1 MAPLP
6 GLRFLLRQRIGGVA
20 EQQICILCR
29 LQKARAGGG
38 VAGEHHAQPPARCAQ
53 HLYRLYRSALHG
65 NALPFLQQLP
75 LLHRHPQRPGLLRR
89 KFACTG
95 QLQPVAKAFYPVLC
109 GKRHQ
114 PRTGR
119 PALAQRIQ
127 CQRLARHKHLRL
139 HRIGQRAGQ
148 CPHSRP
154 DIRQALR
161 TQQGKRPCA
170 VLRPQCLQKARQTKD
185 VVAMVVGQ
193 ADGIRPHQVHAC
205 PVCRCLSSL
214 AAVPEQAVPAAGC
227 KRSRKRPVRQRH
239 GSSGAQQCDGKH
251 KDRSPCTMYLL
262 RFYCTT
268 AGPVAQSVPAAH
280 RMAQHSKKG
289 AAG

>member
-1 MAPLP
+1 MGQPKPLCP
-6 GLRFLLRQRIGGVA
+6 RLRGKGCALPKGAVPPLTGLVFLLRKGIGGIA
-20 EQQICILCR
+20 YQQVCVMRR
-29 LQKARAGGG
+29 LQIIRAGGRI
-38 VAGEHHAQPPARCAQ
+38 AGKYHAQPLARCAQ
-53 HLYRLYRSALHG
+53 HLRRLHRSALHG

-89 KFACTG
+89 EFACTG

-127 CQRLARHKHLRL
+127 RQRLARHKHLRL

-148 CPHSRP
+148 CPYRRP

-161 TQQGKRPCA
+161 TQQRKRPCA
-170 VLRPQCLQKARQTKD
+170 VLRPQSLQKARQTKD

-193 ADGIRPHQVHAC
+193 ADGICPHQVHAC
-205 PVCRCLSSL
+205 PVCRCLRTL
-214 AAVPEQAVPAAGC
+214 AAVPQQAVTATGS
-227 KRSRKRPVRQRH
+227 KRRRECPVRQWH
-239 GSSGAQQCDGKH
+239 GSRSAQQCNGQH
-251 KDRSPCTMYLL
+251 KIVLP
-262 RFYCTT
+262 
-268 AGPVAQSVPAAH
+268 AQCIS
-280 RMAQHSKKG
+280 
-289 AAG
+289 